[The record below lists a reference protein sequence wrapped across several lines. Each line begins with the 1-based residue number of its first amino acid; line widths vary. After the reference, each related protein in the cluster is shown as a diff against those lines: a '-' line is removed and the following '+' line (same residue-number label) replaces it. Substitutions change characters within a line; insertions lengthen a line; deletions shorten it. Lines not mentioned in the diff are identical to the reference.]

1 MRARRGTDTRT
12 GSGNGPYHSYSRPN
26 VEDSVTVDATREAQP
41 PFAGIYRVGF
51 AHGQHLPSAKSHMN
65 LGQLGLLY
73 LAMASSR
80 MSEVLDELGV
90 ARRQAI
96 PRTS

>member
-1 MRARRGTDTRT
+1 MGLIVPILVRTSRTASPSMRPAKR
-12 GSGNGPYHSYSRPN
+12 S
-26 VEDSVTVDATREAQP
+26 P

-51 AHGQHLPSAKSHMN
+51 AHGQHLPSAKSQMN

-80 MSEVLDELGV
+80 MSEVLDELGA